1 MDRPSLCVLEEEEHM
16 LIKLTNT
23 AHHSAFTPPSVY
35 LLVCV
40 HVKVCGCASILLPL
54 LTMHVISEFK
64 SLDQKNSGTLINTIY
79 VGHFV
84 YTFIDDDDFQ

>member
-1 MDRPSLCVLEEEEHM
+1 MCAGGGGAHVNQTNKHSTPLGIYSSICV
-16 LIKLTNT
+16 
-23 AHHSAFTPPSVY
+23 SSC
-35 LLVCV
+35 VCV

-79 VGHFV
+79 MGHFV